1 MLILSDIH
9 GNADALKAVLEH
21 AKSFDSVWV
30 LGDLVDYG
38 PEPHVVIDMVRDLK
52 PEAIVMGNHD
62 NAVAFNIDCG
72 CAPETHDLS
81 EYTRMNISFRFLSK
95 EQIDWLRNLQVRV
108 RLGIGSK
115 KLYIVHASPNKPLH
129 GYIKPGMPSEMLEQL
144 LSEGTIAKKLV
155 DADIL
160 VVGHSHIPMD
170 MVFKGIRILNPG
182 SVGQPRDG
190 DPRASYAILDT
201 ETWSFSIYRVKYDV
215 EAVIRKLE
223 GLNLEQK
230 YLNRLKS
237 ILLLGRVV

>member
-1 MLILSDIH
+1 
-9 GNADALKAVLEH
+9 
-21 AKSFDSVWV
+21 
-30 LGDLVDYG
+30 
-38 PEPHVVIDMVRDLK
+38 
-52 PEAIVMGNHD
+52 
-62 NAVAFNIDCG
+62 
-72 CAPETHDLS
+72 
-81 EYTRMNISFRFLSK
+81 
-95 EQIDWLRNLQVRV
+95 
-108 RLGIGSK
+108 
-115 KLYIVHASPNKPLH
+115 
-129 GYIKPGMPSEMLEQL
+129 MPSEMLEQL